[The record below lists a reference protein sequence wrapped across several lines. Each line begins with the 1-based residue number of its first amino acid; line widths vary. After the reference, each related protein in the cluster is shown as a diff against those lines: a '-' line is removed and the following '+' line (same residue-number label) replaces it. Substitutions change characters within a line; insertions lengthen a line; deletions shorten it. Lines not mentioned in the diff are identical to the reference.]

1 MKVTLQ
7 LTDREA
13 RLILTFVRRS
23 CFEQYYRNMNECVL
37 TEQENKN
44 ISYETIEAF
53 ANVRDAI
60 SEKLNGGN

>member
-1 MKVTLQ
+1 MIVTFE
-7 LTDREA
+7 LTEREA
-13 RLILTFVRRS
+13 RLILTFIRRS
-23 CFEQYYRNMNECVL
+23 CFEQYYRNMNECGF

-60 SEKLNGGN
+60 SEKLNGEN